1 MKSKVKIELKRI
13 LSMLLTIA
21 MLGGMMPASVSA
33 AEFQEDELLGGMMEE
48 TTEENV
54 EEDFAQELEAQQVY
68 ANSIPSEIPEGETYT
83 LESDITLESGQWFE
97 NIAGTLDGN
106 GYTITLTDKP
116 LANNVTGTIQ
126 NLGVTSENT
135 IESAKTFGSMAVTFS
150 GTIQNCFS
158 TVNLNL
164 TGILDEVAGLIGTA
178 NGGLV
183 QNSYFAGTVKGA
195 LSGYGGFIAKNETDA
210 TQVRNCCYENKANNT
225 ASPVWGNKPLTVEN
239 VEKKSLEEFK
249 SGAANG
255 ILNTDLPDLGFSWEI
270 PEDGSNQ
277 GFPILVK
284 GGTVLPEKPD
294 KSSLEALI
302 HECQSIEQEGYTVES
317 WQSFSDA
324 LAQAEVVFNNED
336 ATKND
341 VTEATDRL
349 QNARDSLKKEKPA
362 EPVAPPEDTS
372 KIQHISTAID
382 LKKIEN
388 SQNQYYVLEEFWM
401 VKVIE

>member
-195 LSGYGGFIAKNETDA
+195 LSGYG
-210 TQVRNCCYENKANNT
+210 
-225 ASPVWGNKPLTVEN
+225 ASC
-239 VEKKSLEEFK
+239 
-249 SGAANG
+249 
-255 ILNTDLPDLGFSWEI
+255 IL
-270 PEDGSNQ
+270 
-277 GFPILVK
+277 
-284 GGTVLPEKPD
+284 
-294 KSSLEALI
+294 
-302 HECQSIEQEGYTVES
+302 
-317 WQSFSDA
+317 
-324 LAQAEVVFNNED
+324 
-336 ATKND
+336 
-341 VTEATDRL
+341 
-349 QNARDSLKKEKPA
+349 
-362 EPVAPPEDTS
+362 
-372 KIQHISTAID
+372 
-382 LKKIEN
+382 
-388 SQNQYYVLEEFWM
+388 
-401 VKVIE
+401 